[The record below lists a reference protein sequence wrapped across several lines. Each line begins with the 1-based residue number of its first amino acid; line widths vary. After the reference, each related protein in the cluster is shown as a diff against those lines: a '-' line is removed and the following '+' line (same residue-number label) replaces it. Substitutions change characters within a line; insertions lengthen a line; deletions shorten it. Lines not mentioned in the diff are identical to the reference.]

1 MQNTHAGTSFP
12 PGPAIMPDGRLV
24 VRERSMGRFWSR
36 VGFDSLDK
44 DKLKFGLNI
53 LSIEKAIFL
62 DKGEVDDDDISE
74 ENEE

>member
-1 MQNTHAGTSFP
+1 M
-12 PGPAIMPDGRLV
+12 
-24 VRERSMGRFWSR
+24 
-36 VGFDSLDK
+36 GFDSLDG

-62 DKGEVDDDDISE
+62 DKGEVDDDDISD

>member
-1 MQNTHAGTSFP
+1 M
-12 PGPAIMPDGRLV
+12 
-24 VRERSMGRFWSR
+24 RERSMGRFWSR

-53 LSIEKAIFL
+53 LSIEKASFL